1 MKLMTAWDKMYPV
14 DAWEYLR
21 AKRIERIQGNEN
33 PFVKEACRKAGLL

>member
-1 MKLMTAWDKMYPV
+1 MYPV
-14 DAWEYLR
+14 DAWECLR